1 MWSSK
6 WEIARLTNAC
16 NVKSVQSKEQTNTEH
31 CTALNCCNTVI
42 QWTKQRTTLLWNITE
57 NKKKKKERKTNLLAK
72 ISQSELA
79 NSATVSTVSTVSTV
93 CILLFEKASTF
104 CVLGFVL
111 VNVVGHDAFFK
122 INTHT

>member
-1 MWSSK
+1 MK
-6 WEIARLTNAC
+6 YYR
-16 NVKSVQSKEQTNTEH
+16 
-31 CTALNCCNTVI
+31 
-42 QWTKQRTTLLWNITE
+42 KQKR
-57 NKKKKKERKTNLLAK
+57 KKERKTNLLAK

-79 NSATVSTVSTVSTV
+79 NSATVTTVSTVSTV

-111 VNVVGHDAFFK
+111 VNVVGHDVFFK